1 MSVEEGIIGNI
12 ISTVYLFY
20 NCSYLVVTSTST
32 IRQTFDQMLNSLSPP
47 PQSAKLFLH
56 IFVFEP
62 YNLPDLSQC
71 TYDAVSA
78 VTDSSEKEGCGLSD
92 SAASRPGSVP
102 LSRVLT
108 FTMLWSVLCCVTIFS
123 QQQETSIKTLKGRF
137 LLLLA

>member
-1 MSVEEGIIGNI
+1 MEYFTIIVI
-12 ISTVYLFY
+12 
-20 NCSYLVVTSTST
+20 CSLYLVVTSIST

-62 YNLPDLSQC
+62 YYNLPDLSQC